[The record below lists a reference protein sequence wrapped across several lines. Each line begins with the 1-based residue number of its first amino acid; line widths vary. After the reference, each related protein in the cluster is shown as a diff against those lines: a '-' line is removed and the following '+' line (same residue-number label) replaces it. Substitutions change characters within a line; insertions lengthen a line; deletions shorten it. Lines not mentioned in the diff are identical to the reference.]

1 MQTPCNLRG
10 NYVWRFNV
18 LLLSEQME
26 VLFDLHNG
34 ERRNWLI
41 LVLKQINLLSDFSCA
56 GFRS

>member
-34 ERRNWLI
+34 ERRN
-41 LVLKQINLLSDFSCA
+41 
-56 GFRS
+56 